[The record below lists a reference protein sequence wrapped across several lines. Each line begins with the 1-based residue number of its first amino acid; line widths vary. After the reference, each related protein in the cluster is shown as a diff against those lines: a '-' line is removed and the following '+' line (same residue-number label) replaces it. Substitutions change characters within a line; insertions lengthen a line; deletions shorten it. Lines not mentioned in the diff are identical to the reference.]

1 MRSEKN
7 KCIVAV
13 DMGGTSLKC
22 SLINPAYI
30 DSSISREYFC
40 EMPIDSQG
48 SGRAIIET
56 LIRSIEAV
64 LKKAALADL
73 RIIGIGIS
81 TPGPFDYQKGI
92 SLMKHK
98 FKAIRGLDLK
108 RKIARQLK
116 LDERFPIKFMG
127 DCVAF
132 LTGEFHL
139 GAARGCVRIIG
150 ITLGA
155 GIGSG
160 FMINGRIVSVG
171 KGVPPGAGIWCLPYR
186 GGIVE
191 DWISRDAIIRRYER
205 LGGSPT
211 QDLDVDRLASLAFG
225 GDKTSLQVFE
235 ELGSVVGKVLG
246 PIASEFKADCIVFG
260 GGISKSFSLFAKS
273 LKEKLQLISQLKKV
287 VPAELSS
294 LGPLYGVAKEFIAE
308 YRGVK

>member
-1 MRSEKN
+1 MPCEQN
-7 KCIVAV
+7 KSIVAV

-30 DSSISREYFC
+30 DSSISKEYFC

-48 SGRAIIET
+48 SGPAIIET
-56 LIRSIEAV
+56 LIHSIKTV
-64 LKKAALADL
+64 FKKAALADI
-73 RIIGIGIS
+73 RVIGIGMC
-81 TPGPFDYQKGI
+81 TPGPFDYQKGM

-98 FKAIRGLDLK
+98 FGAIRGLNLK
-108 RKIARQLK
+108 REIAKHLE
-116 LDERFPIKFMG
+116 LGEEFPIKFIG
-127 DCVAF
+127 DSIAF
-132 LTGEFHL
+132 LIGEFYL
-139 GAARGCVRIIG
+139 GAAQDCARIIG

-160 FMINGRIVSVG
+160 FMANGRIVSEG

-191 DWISRDAIIRRYER
+191 DWISQDAIIRRYEG
-205 LGGSPT
+205 LGGSLT
-211 QDLDVDRLASLAFG
+211 QDLDVGRLASLAFR

-273 LKEKLQLISQLKKV
+273 LKEELQLVPQLKKV
-287 VPAELSS
+287 VPARLNS
-294 LGPLYGVAKEFIAE
+294 LGPLYGVAKEFIISD
-308 YRGVK
+308 RGVE